1 MRMENRNQHWCVT
14 TAAVAAMLVLNSAI
28 NQLVAAD
35 GYGSVTGLYVID
47 GDVPMVPPVVKAG
60 DATVK
65 DAAVCA
71 AADVPDDSLVVDPE
85 SKGIQHIFVYLP
97 KATAVHPDLKASKT
111 KAVVFDQKGCR
122 FTPHT
127 LLVRTDQTVLVK
139 SADACAHNTHTFP
152 IRGMAVNFLL
162 APNDRTGVPVPNKV
176 PELLPSEVKCDIHT
190 WMSARW
196 LILDHPYAAITDAK
210 GKFTIADLP
219 AGEHTLR
226 VWHER
231 VGYVNR
237 ELKVTVDSGK
247 TTDVGTAK
255 VAADKFK
262 K

>member
-1 MRMENRNQHWCVT
+1 MRKQNRIRRWSVLVVASVAMVMVGGDVKRL
-14 TAAVAAMLVLNSAI
+14 AAE
-28 NQLVAAD
+28 D
-35 GYGSVTGLYVID
+35 GYGSVSGQFVID
-47 GDVPMVPPVVKAG
+47 GAIPDVPPLVAKGAE
-60 DATVK
+60 VK
-65 DAAVCA
+65 DAAVCSA
-71 AADVPDDSLVVDPE
+71 AAVPDDSLVVDPE

-97 KATAVHPDLKASKT
+97 KATAVHPKLKESAMKE
-111 KAVVFDQKGCR
+111 VVFDQKGCR

-127 LLVRTDQTVLVK
+127 MLVRTDQVVVVK
-139 SADACAHNTHTFP
+139 SGDPLAHNTHTFP
-152 IRGMAVNFLL
+152 IRGTAVNFLL

-176 PELLPSEVKCDIHT
+176 PESLPSEIKCDIHP

-219 AGEHTLR
+219 AGKHTLR

-237 ELKVTVDSGK
+237 ELKVKVESGK
-247 TTDVGTAK
+247 TADVGTTK
-255 VAADKFK
+255 VPAEKFK